1 MKELIYQLLPR
12 LWGPAERVSGNG
24 GIRVRGD
31 TASGHFSH
39 VDEATLQ
46 YLRGLGITHLWLT
59 GILRHA
65 TRSRIGGFPASSA
78 QFVKGEAGSPYAIT
92 DYYDVNP
99 YLADDPDRRMDEFDA
114 LVERIHA
121 AGLKVII
128 DFVPNHVSRDYGR
141 FSHRPDDLGAQDDP
155 SVHWK
160 PENDFYY
167 YPDEPLRLPVAA
179 PAGEEPYREC
189 PARASGNAFTP
200 APGVNDWY
208 DTVKLNYCDFHTP
221 TWDKMYDIVRFWAR
235 RGVDG
240 FRCDMVELVPPSPFA
255 WLIGKIKEE
264 FRDIQFIAEVYQKE
278 LYRKYVNKVGFDLL
292 YDKSGLYDR
301 LRALVQGS
309 GNAEELTW
317 NWQELGDLQPHMLNF
332 LENHDEQRIASDFF
346 AGNAEKAF
354 PALDVSLLFSD
365 APFMLYAGQEAGER
379 GMNAEGF
386 SGVDGRT
393 SIFDWCKAPLEGRLW
408 EYVHTG
414 RGLSRSERAILK
426 HYRERLNLAASL
438 YGSPTYDLCW
448 LNYDVP
454 GFDRKRHFAFL
465 RGHRLF
471 SCSFGST
478 PVPTGLQ
485 RPV

>member
-1 MKELIYQLLPR
+1 MKTLIYQLLPR
-12 LWGPAERVSGNG
+12 LWGPAGTCSDGC
-24 GIRVRGD
+24 GD
-31 TASGHFSH
+31 AASGHFSH
-39 VDEATLQ
+39 VDEATLR
-46 YLRGLGITHLWLT
+46 YLNSLGITHLWVT
-59 GILRHA
+59 GVLRHA
-65 TRSRIGGFPASSA
+65 TRSRIGGFPPSSS

-99 YLADDPDRRMDEFDA
+99 YLADDPARRMEEFDA
-114 LVERIHA
+114 MVARIHA
-121 AGLKVII
+121 AGMKVLI

-141 FSHRPDDLGAQDDP
+141 FSHRDGDLGSQEDP

-167 YPDEPLRLPVAA
+167 YPGEALRLPVEASTEAA
-179 PAGEEPYREC
+179 YEEF

-200 APGVNDWY
+200 APGQNDWY

-221 TWDKMYDIVRFWAR
+221 TWDKMYNIVRFWAA

-240 FRCDMVELVPPSPFA
+240 FRCDMVELVPPVFFT
-255 WLIGKIKEE
+255 WLIRKIKEE
-264 FRDIQFIAEVYQKE
+264 FPAIQFIAEVYRKE
-278 LYRKYVNKVGFDLL
+278 LYRKYVTEVGFDLL

-301 LRALVQGS
+301 LRALVQGG

-346 AGNAEKAF
+346 AGSAEKAW

-365 APFMLYAGQEAGER
+365 APFMLYFGQEVGER

-408 EYVHTG
+408 EFVHTG
-414 RGLSRSERAILK
+414 RGLSRGERAVLK
-426 HYRERLNLAASL
+426 HYRERFALAQSL
-438 YGSPTYDLCW
+438 SGTSTYDLCW
-448 LNYDVP
+448 LNYEVP
-454 GFDRKRHFAFL
+454 GFDRHRHFAFL
-465 RGHRLF
+465 RGSRLF
-471 SCSFGST
+471 SCSFSSA
-478 PVPTGLQ
+478 PVPSSLQ
-485 RPV
+485 LP

>member
-12 LWGPAERVSGNG
+12 LWGPAN
-24 GIRVRGD
+24 
-31 TASGHFSH
+31 TASDGCSDASSGRFSH
-39 VDEATLQ
+39 VDEATLR
-46 YLRGLGITHLWLT
+46 YLGSLGITHLWVT
-59 GILRHA
+59 GVLRHA
-65 TRSRIGGFPASSA
+65 TRSRIGGFPPSSS

-99 YLADDPDRRMDEFDA
+99 YLADDPARRMEEFDA
-114 LVERIHA
+114 MVARIHA
-121 AGLKVII
+121 AGMKVIL

-155 SVHWK
+155 TVHWK

-167 YPDEPLRLPVAA
+167 YPGEALRLPEGTL
-179 PAGEEPYREC
+179 PEGEEAYQEY

-221 TWDKMYDIVRFWAR
+221 TWDKMYNIVRFWAG

-240 FRCDMVELVPPSPFA
+240 FRCDMVELVPPMFFT
-255 WLIGKIKEE
+255 WLIQKIKEE
-264 FRDIQFIAEVYQKE
+264 FPAIQFIAEVYQKGY
-278 LYRKYVNKVGFDLL
+278 YRKYVSEVGFDLL

-301 LRALVQGS
+301 LRALVEGN

-346 AGNAEKAF
+346 AADAAKAF
-354 PALDVSLLFSD
+354 PALDVSLLFTD
-365 APFMLYAGQEAGER
+365 APFMLYFGQEVGEK

-426 HYRERLNLAASL
+426 HYRERLNLSKSL
-438 YGSPTYDLCW
+438 SGTSTYDLCW
-448 LNYDVP
+448 LNYTVP
-454 GFDRKRHFAFL
+454 GFDRHRHFAFL
-465 RGHRLF
+465 RGSRLF
-471 SCSFGST
+471 PCSFGTS
-478 PVPTGLQ
+478 PVPDNLIL
-485 RPV
+485 PY